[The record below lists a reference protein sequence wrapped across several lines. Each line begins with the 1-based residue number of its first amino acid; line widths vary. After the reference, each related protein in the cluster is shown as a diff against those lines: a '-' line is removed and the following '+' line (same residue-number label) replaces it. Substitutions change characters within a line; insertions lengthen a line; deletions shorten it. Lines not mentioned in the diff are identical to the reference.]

1 MVPDPFSKPLLR
13 FYGLHYT
20 SSMHWFT
27 LSLLSAG
34 FLGFYEIAKKVSVR
48 NNAVPPVL
56 YFNVLTSALI
66 WLPFVILSRSG
77 SQSIPYAMLRVDA
90 LTWTMHGQLFLKAII
105 AGTSWIFASFA
116 LKHLPMSIAAPIRA
130 SSPLWTILIA
140 TIMMHERPAP
150 MQWLGVAIILI
161 SFWAFSLV
169 GRREGIHFHR
179 DRWVGFMML
188 ATLLGAFS
196 ALYDKFLL
204 QNKDMRP
211 STVQA
216 WFSIYLVVFMT
227 PLMIHWVLRRR
238 KLERFQWRWAIPMI
252 AILLLISDFLYFSA
266 IADKDLIANKD
277 SMISLIS
284 PLRRTSVI
292 IAFVAGILMYQEK
305 NWRAKGVCI
314 ATLLL
319 GVYVLSLSPSPS
331 RTTPAG
337 ASIVPSS
344 VIHELGTRSSEQE

>member
-1 MVPDPFSKPLLR
+1 
-13 FYGLHYT
+13 
-20 SSMHWFT
+20 MHWFT

-48 NNAVPPVL
+48 HNAVPPVL
-56 YFNVLTSALI
+56 YFNVLTSALL
-66 WLPFVILSRSG
+66 WLPFVILSRAG
-77 SQSIPYAMLRVDA
+77 SQSIPFEMLRVDT
-90 LTWTMHGQLFLKAII
+90 LSWTMHGQLFLKAII
-105 AGTSWIFASFA
+105 AGTSWIFATFA

-140 TIMMHERPAP
+140 TVVMHERPSP

-169 GRREGIHFHR
+169 GQREGIHFHR
-179 DRWVGFMML
+179 DRWVGYMLL
-188 ATLLGAFS
+188 ATLLGSIS

-227 PLMIHWVLRRR
+227 PLMVHWLLRRR

-266 IADKDLIANKD
+266 IADKQA
-277 SMISLIS
+277 MISLIS
-284 PLRRTSVI
+284 PLRRTSVV
-292 IAFVAGILMYQEK
+292 IAFIAGILMYQEK

-314 ATLLL
+314 ATILV
-319 GVYVLSLSPSPS
+319 GVYVLSLAPSPS
-331 RTTPAG
+331 RTTPAD

-344 VIHELGTRSSEQE
+344 VLHKLETRSLERK

>member
-1 MVPDPFSKPLLR
+1 MQ
-13 FYGLHYT
+13 
-20 SSMHWFT
+20 WFA

-48 NNAVPPVL
+48 ENAVPPVL
-56 YFNVLTSALI
+56 FFNVTTSALL
-66 WLPFVILSRSG
+66 WLPVVMMSRTA
-77 SQSIPYAMLRVDA
+77 SQFIPFEMMRVDA
-90 LTWTMHGQLFLKAII
+90 ISWTAHGQLFLKAII

-140 TIMMHERPAP
+140 TLAMHERPSP
-150 MQWLGVAIILI
+150 IQWLGVAIILI
-161 SFWAFSLV
+161 SFLAISLV

-179 DRWVGFMML
+179 DRWVGFMLL
-188 ATLLGAFS
+188 ATLLGSIS

-204 QNKDMRP
+204 QNEEMRP

-227 PLMIHWVLRRR
+227 PLMIHWLLRRR
-238 KLERFQWRWAIPMI
+238 KLEAFQWRWAIPMI
-252 AILLLISDFLYFSA
+252 AILLLVSDFLYFSA
-266 IADKDLIANKD
+266 IADKQA
-277 SMISLIS
+277 MISLIS

-292 IAFVAGILMYQEK
+292 IAFVAGVLIYKEK

-314 ATLLL
+314 ATLLI
-319 GVYVLSLSPSPS
+319 GVYVLSLS
-331 RTTPAG
+331 
-337 ASIVPSS
+337 
-344 VIHELGTRSSEQE
+344 RS

>member
-1 MVPDPFSKPLLR
+1 
-13 FYGLHYT
+13 
-20 SSMHWFT
+20 MHWFT

-48 NNAVPPVL
+48 HNAVPPVL
-56 YFNVLTSALI
+56 YFNVLTSALL
-66 WLPFVILSRSG
+66 WLPFVILSRAG
-77 SQSIPYAMLRVDA
+77 SQSIPFEMLRVDT
-90 LTWTMHGQLFLKAII
+90 LSWTMHGQLFLKAII
-105 AGTSWIFASFA
+105 AGTSWIFATFA

-140 TIMMHERPAP
+140 TVVMHERPSP

-169 GRREGIHFHR
+169 GQREGIHFHR
-179 DRWVGFMML
+179 DRWVGYMLL
-188 ATLLGAFS
+188 ATLLGSIS

-227 PLMIHWVLRRR
+227 PLMVHWLLRRR

-266 IADKDLIANKD
+266 IADKQA
-277 SMISLIS
+277 MISLIS
-284 PLRRTSVI
+284 PLRRTSVV
-292 IAFVAGILMYQEK
+292 IAFIAGILMYQEK

-314 ATLLL
+314 ATILV
-319 GVYVLSLSPSPS
+319 GVYVLSLAPSHPRANS
-331 RTTPAG
+331 ADASQAPA
-337 ASIVPSS
+337 S
-344 VIHELGTRSSEQE
+344 VIHELGNRSLERK

>member
-1 MVPDPFSKPLLR
+1 MQ
-13 FYGLHYT
+13 
-20 SSMHWFT
+20 WFA

-48 NNAVPPVL
+48 ENAVPPVL
-56 YFNVLTSALI
+56 FFNVTTSALL
-66 WLPFVILSRSG
+66 WLPVVMMSRTA
-77 SQSIPYAMLRVDA
+77 SQFIPFEMMRVDA
-90 LTWTMHGQLFLKAII
+90 ISWTAHGQLFLKAII

-140 TIMMHERPAP
+140 TVAMHERPSP
-150 MQWLGVAIILI
+150 IQWLGVAIILI
-161 SFWAFSLV
+161 SFLAISLV

-179 DRWVGFMML
+179 DRWVGFMLL
-188 ATLLGAFS
+188 ATLLGSIS

-204 QNKDMRP
+204 QNEEMRP

-227 PLMIHWVLRRR
+227 PLMIHWLLRRR
-238 KLERFQWRWAIPMI
+238 KLEAFQWRWAIPMI
-252 AILLLISDFLYFSA
+252 AILLLVSDFLYFSA
-266 IADKDLIANKD
+266 IADKQA
-277 SMISLIS
+277 MISLIS

-292 IAFVAGILMYQEK
+292 IAFVAGVLIYKEK

-314 ATLLL
+314 ATLLI
-319 GVYVLSLSPSPS
+319 GVYVLSLS
-331 RTTPAG
+331 
-337 ASIVPSS
+337 
-344 VIHELGTRSSEQE
+344 RS